1 MKKEYAFTIGAGTA
15 VVGDAIWRSI
25 PGTGAFAVPPE
36 SKNVLSFVEHYHWGL
51 VSLIAASRIK
61 KYSMFLNGIGAGM
74 IMTEAA
80 SSTPFG
86 YGKSAYELQ
95 GSIALASF
103 LGGLLLI
110 SYGSK

>member
-1 MKKEYAFTIGAGTA
+1 MKKEYAIGAGSA
-15 VVGDAIWRSI
+15 IMGDTIWRNI
-25 PGTGAFAVPPE
+25 PGTGSFAVPPE
-36 SKNVLSFVEHYHWGL
+36 GKNALSFMEHYHWGII
-51 VSLIAASRIK
+51 SLLAASRIK
-61 KYSMFLNGIGAGM
+61 NRSASMFLNGVGAGL

-95 GSIALASF
+95 GGIALASF

-110 SYGSK
+110 SYGDK